1 MFLGRG
7 NVRFVFRFYIN
18 CHWCCWLLLEILSA
32 LFFVLVRAQ
41 KWHHAFKKAQ
51 PIIRHVLCWDSWI
64 FVKIPP
70 AFLQKEIS
78 STSHAKH
85 FSAPPSC
92 RHREQIAISSDL
104 PAIIHILPLGRF
116 FVVDITGFHLIP
128 VLSVCLFDGSAVA
141 GLLVCIRFLSRSLW
155 VGCDV
160 PVRGSSVSSK

>member
-85 FSAPPSC
+85 FSAPPLLSAQRTNCNFKWSSC
-92 RHREQIAISSDL
+92 NYTHFAIGQIFCCWYN
-104 PAIIHILPLGRF
+104 R
-116 FVVDITGFHLIP
+116 IP
-128 VLSVCLFDGSAVA
+128 SYSGIVCLSVWWLCCSGTSGVH
-141 GLLVCIRFLSRSLW
+141 SL
-155 VGCDV
+155 
-160 PVRGSSVSSK
+160 PQP